1 MENREETH
9 PQPTLNTKLA
19 GSDGEIASWSQESRK
34 YKHFWKLQIIIQ
46 SSKLSKHRVV
56 AVIAGVGASLA
67 NGNIHDIGTTWLT
80 AKCVKLPKLDMLG
93 GPSKLA
99 KHRVVPM
106 IVVVVQV
113 WETWHMQEMSTKKH
127 PKHCRLC
134 KYFSTP
140 KQENLKLARVWS
152 CQLVP

>member
-1 MENREETH
+1 MENKEETH
-9 PQPTLNTKLA
+9 PQPTLNTNLA
-19 GSDGEIASWSQESRK
+19 GSDGEIASWSQESEK
-34 YKHFWKLQIIIQ
+34 YKHFWKLPIIIQ

-67 NGNIHDIGTTWLT
+67 NGHIHDIGTTWLT
-80 AKCVKLPKLDMLG
+80 AKSVKLSKLEMLV

-127 PKHCRLC
+127 P
-134 KYFSTP
+134 
-140 KQENLKLARVWS
+140 
-152 CQLVP
+152 

>member
-1 MENREETH
+1 MKNISTS
-9 PQPTLNTKLA
+9 
-19 GSDGEIASWSQESRK
+19 G
-34 YKHFWKLQIIIQ
+34 KLQIIVQ

-67 NGNIHDIGTTWLT
+67 NGHIHDIGTTWLT
-80 AKCVKLPKLDMLG
+80 AKSVKLSKLEMLV

-127 PKHCRLC
+127 P
-134 KYFSTP
+134 
-140 KQENLKLARVWS
+140 
-152 CQLVP
+152 